1 MNKKGQALV
10 EFILII
16 PILIMILFCM
26 IDFGKILSY
35 RINLES
41 KIDKVINLYESEMT
55 YDEITKKLGMDDK
68 SIEITITNKD
78 NKYIEFALTKEIEI
92 ITPGLNL
99 ILDNPFSL
107 KITRMVYYD

>member
-10 EFILII
+10 EFIFIV

-26 IDFGKILSY
+26 IDFGKILYY

-41 KIDKVINLYESEMT
+41 KLDKVISFYESDET
-55 YDEITKKLGMDDK
+55 YESIKEKLGKDDK
-68 SIEITITNKD
+68 TIEVKITNKND
-78 NKYIEFALTKEIEI
+78 NYVEFILIKKIEI

-99 ILDNPFSL
+99 ILNNPFEV
-107 KITRMVYYD
+107 KVNRMVYYD